1 MLRISGLVTAVFVF
15 LAVVTSPALGDD
27 LVARG
32 ECGVSGGPGCEVTAE
47 SESVP
52 SSPTGPTS
60 EETAPEAGPNDGG
73 TQTATAEPAC
83 EEEDSLTQRCTALAG
98 GAGSGEEE
106 SAEEEVDHEA
116 VAHAAYAEF
125 SLSDPDISMSPS
137 SQAPILVQV
146 PVWLWLDSEAWSPE
160 SATASVPA
168 GSVTVTATPSTV
180 SWDMGDGTTH
190 ECDGPGT
197 AYDPHTHDA
206 DAASPDC
213 GHTFTSTGEHDV
225 VAQISWEV
233 EWTSTD
239 EDGGTLPALSTE
251 SSTQVRVIESSGV
264 VT

>member
-1 MLRISGLVTAVFVF
+1 M
-15 LAVVTSPALGDD
+15 
-27 LVARG
+27 
-32 ECGVSGGPGCEVTAE
+32 
-47 SESVP
+47 
-52 SSPTGPTS
+52 
-60 EETAPEAGPNDGG
+60 
-73 TQTATAEPAC
+73 
-83 EEEDSLTQRCTALAG
+83 DSLTQTCTALAG
-98 GAGSGEEE
+98 GAGSGG
-106 SAEEEVDHEA
+106 AEAVEDEVDHEA

-125 SLSDPDISMSPS
+125 SLSAPDISMSPS

-146 PVWLWLDSEAWSPE
+146 PVWLWLDSEAWGPE
-160 SATASVPA
+160 SATAEVPGGA
-168 GSVTVTATPSTV
+168 VTVTATPTSV
-180 SWDMGDGTTH
+180 SWEMGDGTTQ

-197 AYDPHTHDA
+197 VYNPHTHDA

-213 GHTFTSTGEHDV
+213 GHTYTSTGEHDV